1 VDKPARFGTEAIS
14 RAISDTRS
22 SRTWVLGVCILFGVP
37 LVVAVLQAYALP
49 GPVSEPAHYAVAIA
63 VSFFASAVATVL
75 TATYQREHLLKL
87 RGEEPNLKRM
97 FATVGVEVP
106 LIVLGILW
114 DIPRWIAWY
123 FIVRQYRGNDN
134 IIGATYQSAADAVA
148 SVVMLPFLF
157 AGLFVIDQGDGL
169 LTALRRSAN
178 LFVRAPLALL
188 FVMAMANVYGILG
201 AFLCG
206 IGIIFTAPVPL
217 LTTTIL
223 YEDNK

>member
-14 RAISDTRS
+14 RAIADTRS
-22 SRTWVLGVCILFGVP
+22 SRTWVLGVCILFGV
-37 LVVAVLQAYALP
+37 VAIAAVLQAYALP
-49 GPVSEPAHYAVAIA
+49 PPTNGAAHYGVGIAISLFVSA
-63 VSFFASAVATVL
+63 VSTVL
-75 TATYQREHLLKL
+75 TATYQREHLRKL

-97 FATVGVEVP
+97 FSTAGYEVP
-106 LIVLGILW
+106 LIALGILW

-123 FIVRQYRGNDN
+123 FIARPYQGNDQ
-134 IIGATYQSAADAVA
+134 IIGAAYQSVTDVISSA
-148 SVVMLPFLF
+148 VMLPFLF

-169 LTALRRSAN
+169 VRALGRSAK
-178 LFVRAPLALL
+178 LFLRAPFPIM

-201 AFLCG
+201 AFLCV

>member
-1 VDKPARFGTEAIS
+1 MDKTARFGTEAIS

-37 LVVAVLQAYALP
+37 LVVAVLHAYALP
-49 GPVSEPAHYAVAIA
+49 GPVFGPGHYAIAIS

-75 TATYQREHLLKL
+75 TATYQREHLRKL
-87 RGEEPNLKRM
+87 RGVEPNLKRM
-97 FATVGVEVP
+97 FSTAGYEVP
-106 LIVLGILW
+106 LIALGILW

-123 FIVRQYRGNDN
+123 FISQPYRGNDN
-134 IIGATYQSAADAVA
+134 ITRAALQSMADAVS
-148 SVVMLPFLF
+148 SVFMLPFLF

-178 LFVRAPLALL
+178 LFIRAPLALL

-217 LTTTIL
+217 LTTTNL